1 MDVMVVNVMFSQNLH
16 FIFLGSDC
24 EIYLILCFVAFFSE
38 FV

>member
-1 MDVMVVNVMFSQNLH
+1 MDVMVVDVMFSWNLH

-24 EIYLILCFVAFFSE
+24 EIYLIICFISFFSE